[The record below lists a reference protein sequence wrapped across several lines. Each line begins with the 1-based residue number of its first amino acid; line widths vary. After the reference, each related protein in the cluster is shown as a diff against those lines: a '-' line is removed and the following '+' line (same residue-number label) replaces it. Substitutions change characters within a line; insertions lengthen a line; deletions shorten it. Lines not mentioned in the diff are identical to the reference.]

1 MVSPELIRRY
11 PFFSGLNME
20 QINFLAKVADE
31 EILEEGHYL
40 FREEEETNQFFLL
53 IEGAVG
59 IIFELPAREVEQ
71 KLSDQFARKLQ
82 TKDIVVSTVS
92 PGDVFGWTGLVPP
105 HIATA
110 GAKTLTPC
118 RIIAFDTKELMEKF
132 EDDCRFGYVMTQKAA
147 QVMRDRLHDMRIESL
162 AYFQAE

>member
-11 PFFSGLNME
+11 PFFSRLNSE
-20 QINFLAKVADE
+20 QIDFLAKVAVE
-31 EILEEGHYL
+31 EILEEEHFF
-40 FREEEETNQFFLL
+40 FREDEETNQFFLL

-59 IIFELPAREVEQ
+59 IIFEVPEREVEQ
-71 KLSDQFARKLQ
+71 KLSDQFARKLR
-82 TKDIVVSTVS
+82 TKDIVISTVS
-92 PGDVFGWTGLVPP
+92 PGEVFGWTGLVPP

-118 RIIAFDTKELMEKF
+118 RVIIFDTKELIDTF

-162 AYFQAE
+162 AYFQGD

>member
-11 PFFSGLNME
+11 PFFSRLNSE
-20 QINFLAKVADE
+20 QIDFLAKVADE
-31 EILEEGHYL
+31 EILEEGHFF
-40 FREEEETNQFFLL
+40 FREDEETNQFFLL

-59 IIFELPAREVEQ
+59 IIFEVPERQVKQ

-82 TKDIVVSTVS
+82 TKDIVISTVS
-92 PGDVFGWTGLVPP
+92 PGEVFGWTGLVPP

-118 RIIAFDTKELMEKF
+118 RVIKFNTKELMDTF
-132 EDDCRFGYVMTQKAA
+132 EDDCRFGYIMTQKAA

-162 AYFQAE
+162 AYFQGA

>member
-1 MVSPELIRRY
+1 LGWAVSCHFRFRH
-11 PFFSGLNME
+11 
-20 QINFLAKVADE
+20 
-31 EILEEGHYL
+31 GH
-40 FREEEETNQFFLL
+40 R
-53 IEGAVG
+53 VG
-59 IIFELPAREVEQ
+59 P
-71 KLSDQFARKLQ
+71 LSEWR
-82 TKDIVVSTVS
+82 TVS

-105 HIATA
+105 FIATA

>member
-31 EILEEGHYL
+31 EILEEGQYL
-40 FREEEETNQFFLL
+40 FREEEETNQFYLL

-59 IIFELPAREVEQ
+59 IIFELPERQVEQ

-105 HIATA
+105 HTATA

-118 RIIAFDTKELMEKF
+118 RIIAFDTNELMETF
-132 EDDCRFGYVMTQKAA
+132 EED
-147 QVMRDRLHDMRIESL
+147 
-162 AYFQAE
+162 